1 MAAPVYADTSFLVSL
16 YVQDANSAR
25 ATTEVKKLLPLLL
38 TPVAEHEL
46 RNAIRLC
53 VFRRQITAG
62 QRDSALQELAQ
73 DVSAGVLHPAPLD
86 WPKAFQHAE
95 TLGRHHTET
104 IGARGM
110 DVLHV
115 AAALALRARKFVTF
129 DERQRQLARL
139 AGLEVVQ
146 VKI

>member
-25 ATTEVKKLLPLLL
+25 ATTEVRKLLPLFL

-53 VFRRQITAG
+53 VFRRQITSD
-62 QRDSALQELAQ
+62 QRNSALQELAQ
-73 DVSAGVLHPAPLD
+73 DVSTGILHAAPLD
-86 WPKAFQHAE
+86 WPKAFRHAE
-95 TLGRHHTET
+95 ILGRRHTET

-115 AAALALRARKFVTF
+115 AAALSLRARKFVTF

-139 AGLEVVQ
+139 AGLDVAPVE
-146 VKI
+146 I